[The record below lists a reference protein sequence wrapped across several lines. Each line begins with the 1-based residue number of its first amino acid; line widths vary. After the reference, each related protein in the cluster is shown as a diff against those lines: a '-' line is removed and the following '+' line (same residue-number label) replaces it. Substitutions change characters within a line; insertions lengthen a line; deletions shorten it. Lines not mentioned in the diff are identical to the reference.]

1 MQIKNN
7 NYFNKITILLIIISL
22 ITAFSLIPLNNAAAD
37 DFGLSETAGEAG
49 LTEYGSAEKIPEF
62 LGRFAGAALA
72 LSGSIFLFLVVY
84 GGIIILTSAGN
95 QEKVTKGKN
104 IIIWAIVG
112 AMVLGGAYAITYM
125 VFSVFQ

>member
-1 MQIKNN
+1 MRIKNKK
-7 NYFNKITILLIIISL
+7 YFNKIAIFIVLISL
-22 ITAFSLIPLNNAAAD
+22 VACLLIPLNNALAD
-37 DFGLSETAGEAG
+37 DFGLGKTAAEAG
-49 LTEYGSAEKIPEF
+49 LKEYGSAEKIPEF